1 MTYRNSLSR
10 NPLSFAL
17 ISALAFTATA
27 PAFAQ
32 EAAEQATTNSGQRAT
47 TELDKVTVTGSR
59 IKRTEVEGPAPVT
72 IVTAADI
79 EKQGFSTVY
88 DALNTL
94 SQFTGSVQ
102 NELNANGF
110 TPNGSFLNLRGL
122 GPGYQLVLINGRRA
136 ADYPLPYN
144 GQSNAVNL
152 ANIPAAAID
161 RIEVLAGGASAIY
174 GSDAVAGVVN
184 IIMKTNFDGDLFSVR
199 AGTTTRGG
207 GDTGRFQWVGGKTSE
222 RASLTYAFEFL
233 GREAIY
239 ARQRKFMDST
249 LDDPSITDPANATSY
264 PGIRYTAWVDANGN
278 PTANPSAPGRKLGW
292 LMADNLT
299 ETCGRFAEFDPVTAS
314 GQAYC
319 GYFGYPAG
327 QSIRN
332 SDKTYNTYAYG
343 TYDVTDSTQAWAQ
356 LSYSNS
362 QATVAS
368 ASRFFSSAA
377 VLGSN
382 NFYDPNI
389 GGVVGNVYRF
399 ITPSE
404 IGGGGGQ
411 PSKYKEQSM
420 DLAAGLRGS
429 VFDGRFDWDATV
441 SHSRYEADE
450 EYNWLVQSKVRDLFF
465 GPRLG
470 THAGTGY
477 GIYAMNM
484 DRLLKPL
491 SSADVKAISSSYKNE
506 SSSQVTQGSLVISGD
521 LFEMPAGSLSM
532 AAVLEAAGQK
542 YDVSPDA
549 RARLDYEGDDAP
561 MGLTSTGGTGTRDR
575 YSAGLEFSIPL
586 LASLKANLA
595 GRYDKFDDASD
606 VNGAFTW
613 SSGLEWR
620 PINSLLLRGSYATSF
635 KAPDMHYIYA
645 GESGFYTYA
654 FDEYACRAAGLN
666 PTSTA
671 DCGGSLYHPQVFGT
685 RKGDPRLKA
694 EEGKSFTAGVVW
706 DIMDDLS
713 LTVDYYN
720 IELEGAISDLTGR
733 LYRDEAACRLGTN
746 RDGSPV
752 DATSERCVEVL
763 GRVMRDSNGDIVEI
777 ATYPQNQAMTKTSG
791 IDASADY
798 RLTTDRMGKF
808 GAKVAWTHVLKLDVQ
823 QYDGEV
829 FEDRRDHKQYFNFR
843 SRLNWEVNWER
854 DDWAASVY
862 GYRWGSLPNWAETG
876 RIAPHIIWNTNIRK
890 KITNKATVGLYV
902 NNVFDKIHPRDD
914 TYNSYPYFFYT
925 FSPVGREVFIQ
936 FDYKFN

>member
-1 MTYRNSLSR
+1 M
-10 NPLSFAL
+10 
-17 ISALAFTATA
+17 
-27 PAFAQ
+27 AQ
-32 EAAEQATTNSGQRAT
+32 EQAEGAKT
-47 TELDKVTVTGSR
+47 LDKVTVTGSR
-59 IKRTEVEGPAPVT
+59 IKRAEVEGPAPVVV
-72 IVTAADI
+72 VTAQDI

-102 NELNANGF
+102 NELNAGGF

-136 ADYPLPYN
+136 ADYPQPYN

-161 RIEVLAGGASAIY
+161 RIEVLSGGASAIY

-184 IIMKTNFDGDLFSVR
+184 IIMKTNFDGDMLSVR

-207 GDTGRFQWVGGKTSE
+207 GDTGRLQWVGGKTTE
-222 RASLTYAFEFL
+222 RASITYAFEFL

-239 ARQRKFMDST
+239 AGQRDFMDST
-249 LDDPSITDPANATSY
+249 RDDPSLTDPADATSY

-278 PTANPSAPGRKLGW
+278 PTSNVNAPGRKLGW
-292 LMADNLT
+292 LMADNLDT
-299 ETCGRFAEFDPVTAS
+299 TCGRFAEFDPVAVN

-332 SDKTYNTYAYG
+332 SDKTYNAYLYG

-362 QATVAS
+362 KATVAS
-368 ASRFFSSAA
+368 SSRFFSSAS
-377 VLGSN
+377 VLGAN

-404 IGGGGGQ
+404 IGNGGGQ
-411 PSKYKEQSM
+411 PSIFKEQSL
-420 DLAAGLRGS
+420 DVAAGMRGS
-429 VFDGRFDWDATV
+429 VFDGRFDWDATL
-441 SHSRYEADE
+441 SHSRYDSDE
-450 EYNWLVQSKVRDLFF
+450 SYNWLVQSKVRDVFF

-470 THAGTGY
+470 TDATSGY
-477 GIYAMNM
+477 AIYAINMN
-484 DRLLKPL
+484 RLLNPL
-491 SSADVKAISSSYKNE
+491 SSSDVSAMSSSYKNE
-506 SSSQVTQGSLVISGD
+506 SSSNVTQGSFVFSGD
-521 LFEMPAGSLSM
+521 LFELPAGSLSM
-532 AAVLEAAGQK
+532 AAVLEGATQK
-542 YDVSPDA
+542 YDVNPDA
-549 RARLDYEGDDAP
+549 RARLDYDGDDAP
-561 MGLTSTGGTGTRDR
+561 MGLTSTGGSGKRDR

-595 GRYDKFDDASD
+595 GRYDKFNDASD
-606 VNGAFTW
+606 IDGAFTW

-620 PINSLLLRGSYATSF
+620 PVESLLLRGSYATSF

-645 GESGFYTYA
+645 GESGFYTLA

-685 RKGDPRLKA
+685 RKGDARLKA
-694 EEGKSFTAGVVW
+694 EEGKSYTVGVVW

-720 IELEGAISDLTGR
+720 IELEGAISDLTSQ
-733 LYRDEAACRLGTN
+733 LYREEAACRLGTN
-746 RDGSPV
+746 RDGQAV
-752 DATSERCVEVL
+752 DGTSDRCVELVS
-763 GRVMRDSNGDIVEI
+763 RVIRDSNGEIIEI
-777 ATYPQNQAMTKTSG
+777 ATFPQNQAKTKTSG
-791 IDASADY
+791 IDASAAYDF
-798 RLTTDRMGKF
+798 TTDRLGKF

-823 QYDGEV
+823 QYAGEA
-829 FEDRRDHKQYFNFR
+829 FENQRDHKQHFNFR
-843 SRLNWEVNWER
+843 SRINWELNWAR

-876 RIAPHIIWNTNIRK
+876 RIGSHVIWNTNVRK
-890 KITNKATVGLYV
+890 KITNNATLGLYV
-902 NNVFDKIHPRDD
+902 NNVFDKIHPKDD
-914 TYNSYPYFFYT
+914 TYNSYPYFFYS
-925 FSPVGREVFIQ
+925 FSPVGREVFVQ